1 MFQGLR
7 VKYSRV
13 LYRYSK
19 QQRAVIFVRFFL
31 WDNSVCIDAK
41 FQLIVTPRYLVI
53 TSGSLV
59 WFEGRNLGSVTGISL
74 VLAQCLKPFLQY
86 PTTLVHLK
94 CKSILANNNCKNTRR
109 YGAVNSTVCTYSGH
123 CLSLSINCFKFI
135 RTLSTPA
142 RTLSISGLKSRVL
155 KLPLFDLKMM
165 VKSGLEFFVLKFT
178 KPLQSCC
185 CPVQKN
191 MSKKAELAG
200 RSAGISEGAR

>member
-135 RTLSTPA
+135 RTLSYHMYQVRKFVIEDVACQLPSSQEVW
-142 RTLSISGLKSRVL
+142 RKRLELLLLHSG
-155 KLPLFDLKMM
+155 FY
-165 VKSGLEFFVLKFT
+165 
-178 KPLQSCC
+178 
-185 CPVQKN
+185 
-191 MSKKAELAG
+191 
-200 RSAGISEGAR
+200 